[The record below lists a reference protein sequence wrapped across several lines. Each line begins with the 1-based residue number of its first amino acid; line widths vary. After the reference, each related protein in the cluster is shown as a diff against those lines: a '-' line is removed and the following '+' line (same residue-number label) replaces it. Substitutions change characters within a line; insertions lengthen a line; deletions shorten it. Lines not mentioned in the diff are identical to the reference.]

1 MNWIKNI
8 KINGVLG
15 NNHSFIEIG
24 DGNIVIFTYEEFK
37 RHYSTFK
44 AIWGIEEYNNYSKVE
59 EENENYQ
66 IEKKGNKIFRTLL
79 DNKKDI
85 VKFINKMFNQKFNEQ
100 QIEKYNS
107 TFVNSML
114 KNQEGDV
121 VYKIKD
127 KNIFILIQI
136 NTKVDYLMS
145 YRILQ
150 YEIAIIKSALDT
162 KKLKNKSFK
171 LPLVIPIVL
180 YIGKR
185 RWKDNKYSKEG
196 QEELEV
202 FKDSLSYYNIIDVN
216 NFTRKELFEDN
227 ELISFIK
234 NIAKNNIMV

>member
-1 MNWIKNI
+1 MKNI

-15 NNHSFIEIG
+15 DNYSFIEIG

-185 RWKDNKYSKEG
+185 RWKDNKYSEEG

-216 NFTRKELFEDN
+216 DFTRKELFEDN

>member
-1 MNWIKNI
+1 
-8 KINGVLG
+8 
-15 NNHSFIEIG
+15 
-24 DGNIVIFTYEEFK
+24 
-37 RHYSTFK
+37 
-44 AIWGIEEYNNYSKVE
+44 
-59 EENENYQ
+59 
-66 IEKKGNKIFRTLL
+66 
-79 DNKKDI
+79 
-85 VKFINKMFNQKFNEQ
+85 MFNQKFNEQ

-185 RWKDNKYSKEG
+185 RWKDNKYSEEG

-216 NFTRKELFEDN
+216 DFTRKELFEDN

>member
-15 NNHSFIEIG
+15 DNYSFIEIG

-185 RWKDNKYSKEG
+185 RWKDNKYSEEG

-216 NFTRKELFEDN
+216 DFTRKELFEDN